1 MQISKRA
8 SQTTPFLVMEI
19 LEKAQEMQESGE
31 DVVHLEI
38 GEPDFETPGCI
49 VEAGLAALRGGKTK
63 YTHSMGL
70 LELREEISGYYKR
83 EYDVEVSPGRIIVT
97 SGTSPAMLLIF
108 AAILEAGDE
117 VLLSNP
123 YYACYPNFI
132 KFFNAKTRFFKLRG
146 EEGFSCKPGKI
157 NEKLSSKTKA
167 ILINSPSNPTGMVI
181 EKEILK
187 KISGFD
193 NLIISDEI
201 YHGLTYG
208 KSAHSILEFTDN
220 AFVLN
225 GFSKKYAMTGW
236 RLGYVIAPDEF
247 VRPMQKIAQSFF
259 ISACG
264 FVQHAGIAALRY
276 AGKDVL
282 NMVETYNKR
291 RKFMVSGLKKIGFEI
306 PKTPE
311 GAFYVLADARKFN
324 DNSFELALEILNKAK
339 VAITPGIDFGS
350 GAKGH
355 IRFSY
360 ANSLE
365 RIKEGMERIEEFLK

>member
-1 MQISKRA
+1 
-8 SQTTPFLVMEI
+8 
-19 LEKAQEMQESGE
+19 
-31 DVVHLEI
+31 
-38 GEPDFETPGCI
+38 
-49 VEAGLAALRGGKTK
+49 
-63 YTHSMGL
+63 
-70 LELREEISGYYKR
+70 
-83 EYDVEVSPGRIIVT
+83 
-97 SGTSPAMLLIF
+97 
-108 AAILEAGDE
+108 
-117 VLLSNP
+117 
-123 YYACYPNFI
+123 
-132 KFFNAKTRFFKLRG
+132 
-146 EEGFSCKPGKI
+146 
-157 NEKLSSKTKA
+157 
-167 ILINSPSNPTGMVI
+167 
-181 EKEILK
+181 
-187 KISGFD
+187 
-193 NLIISDEI
+193 
-201 YHGLTYG
+201 
-208 KSAHSILEFTDN
+208 
-220 AFVLN
+220 
-225 GFSKKYAMTGW
+225 MTGW